1 MPIYEYQSENPD
13 DREHSCRICAKGFEL
28 QRPIG
33 REALV
38 KCPLCRHPV
47 RKVVSRIN
55 TPRVSKPFS
64 DSDAKAAGF
73 HVLQK
78 NSDGGYDKI

>member
-1 MPIYEYQSENPD
+1 MPIYEYQSESPED
-13 DREHSCRICAKGFEL
+13 PEHSCRVCAKGFEL
-28 QRPIG
+28 QRPID
-33 REALV
+33 REALS

-55 TPRVSKPFS
+55 TPKVSKTFS

-73 HVLQK
+73 HVLHK
-78 NSDGGYDKI
+78 NCDGGYDKI